1 MSSKTK
7 SSLKIISILIVVV
20 VLLGRFGVVV
30 IPALAPYIF
39 WLLIIAFLLLF
50 LSTLW
55 LPSILAASSIINA
68 KFCVFTKLRNF
79 QLS

>member
-20 VLLGRFGVVV
+20 VLLSRFGIVV

-39 WLLIIAFLLLF
+39 WLLIVAFVLLF
-50 LSTLW
+50 LSTL
-55 LPSILAASSIINA
+55 
-68 KFCVFTKLRNF
+68 
-79 QLS
+79 